1 KNHSKNRPSAPAVYP
16 NVRRGRCYACTPCR
30 LRQFRRKKEP
40 RRCRELRGQRF
51 RRIRRA
57 HQRITLITE
66 EPMRPATAESTV
78 RALIDHLDE
87 QRLRALIVELALAV
101 LRCLATSPGS
111 PEVAATPS
119 NGRRRRHWSRARR
132 AAETPRRRRRRP
144 KVDASGNGSEP
155 TANGRFAVSPAALW
169 EHAAK
174 LEP

>member
-1 KNHSKNRPSAPAVYP
+1 
-16 NVRRGRCYACTPCR
+16 
-30 LRQFRRKKEP
+30 
-40 RRCRELRGQRF
+40 
-51 RRIRRA
+51 
-57 HQRITLITE
+57 
-66 EPMRPATAESTV
+66 MRPATAESTV
-78 RALIDHLDE
+78 SALIDHLDE

-111 PEVAATPS
+111 PEVAAPPS

-132 AAETPRRRRRRP
+132 AAENTKRREKRRATPRRRSRRP

-174 LEP
+174 LEPKAPWRAIVRELGVAEAAAQAAQRDGILPCTPRAAARFMTL

>member
-1 KNHSKNRPSAPAVYP
+1 
-16 NVRRGRCYACTPCR
+16 
-30 LRQFRRKKEP
+30 
-40 RRCRELRGQRF
+40 
-51 RRIRRA
+51 
-57 HQRITLITE
+57 
-66 EPMRPATAESTV
+66 MRPATAESTV

-174 LEP
+174 LEPKAPWRAIVRELGVTESAAQAAQRDGILPCTPRAAARFMTL